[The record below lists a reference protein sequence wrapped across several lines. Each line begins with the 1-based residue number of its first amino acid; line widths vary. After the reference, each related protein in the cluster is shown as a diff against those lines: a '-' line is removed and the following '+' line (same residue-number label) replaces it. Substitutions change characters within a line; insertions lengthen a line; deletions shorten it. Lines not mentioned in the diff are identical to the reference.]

1 MSIWTSIAGFLDI
14 FNSKLR
20 NSLQIMNVSWLMAI
34 TGSQYTVAQAGL
46 RDTPVDREG
55 WRQFS
60 EEMREAKLKRLDE
73 TFKVGEQIYKGNK
86 GYRKLNYCV
95 VDFKTL
101 ITEELS
107 QPISREQLGDLLVPL
122 TKDSVRPL
130 QGISVS
136 EFANELYDCDEI
148 GAKVLNK
155 IEKREAGLVIYY
167 LNAEFNLNLKQKKG
181 GGEKAK
187 RPTE

>member
-60 EEMREAKLKRLDE
+60 EEMREAKPKRLDQM
-73 TFKVGEQIYKGNK
+73 FKVGEQIYKGNK

-107 QPISREQLGDLLVPL
+107 QPITREQLGDLLVPL